1 MEAQAAP
8 ASNKEPRG
16 QSREEKEKEQVV
28 DAFCRGAAERGE
40 EKAAERKEK
49 AAEESGGAKPLPHEQ
64 VPQPADV
71 YNEQLER
78 L

>member
-1 MEAQAAP
+1 MEAQAVQ
-8 ASNKEPRG
+8 ASNKQPRG

-28 DAFCRGAAERGE
+28 DAFCQGAAVRGAEM
-40 EKAAERKEK
+40 AAQKKEK
-49 AAEESGGAKPLPHEQ
+49 AAEETGGAKPLPHQQ

-71 YNEQLER
+71 YTEQLEH